1 MSAQVLRFPGIR
13 PPGDQAD
20 GVATQYVPE
29 GTVIELHG
37 ESKLEIIEGVNRAVE
52 LLAFD
57 ADVLAAMVKK
67 ASQLCVGDAELI
79 GALSQASTAILLA
92 EANRA
97 LKSIVDNAEPEKIS
111 KWIEDWQAG
120 GFSGVDVAM
129 RALIDLS

>member
-1 MSAQVLRFPGIR
+1 MSAQVLHFPGTR
-13 PPGDQAD
+13 PPGDHAD

-37 ESKLEIIEGVNRAVE
+37 ESKFEIIEGVNRAVE

-57 ADVLAAMVKK
+57 AEVLAMMVKK

-92 EANRA
+92 EANKA
-97 LKSIVDNAEPEKIS
+97 LKSILEEADQGVVTQWLEG
-111 KWIEDWQAG
+111 WQAG
-120 GFSGVDVAM
+120 EFSGFDEAM
-129 RALIDLS
+129 RSLIVRD